1 MKELNKVFGFN
12 VSFVVFL
19 LVISF
24 LCFVIVFII
33 VINDILNNEVWV
45 FFLGGISGFFV
56 LVVVVFLIR

>member
-33 VINDILNNEVWV
+33 VINDILNNKVWV
-45 FFLGGISGFFV
+45 FFLGGISGIFV